1 MRLQILENGHR
12 FFQKLILSLIKRSSE
27 SGKAPGPIL
36 VMSYRR
42 ELFGKHIAPCF
53 QEAMRKG
60 KEWSIGEVEL
70 FAAFVSSLNQC
81 VF

>member
-1 MRLQILENGHR
+1 MRLQILDNGHSL
-12 FFQKLILSLIKRSSE
+12 FQKLILGLIKRSSE
-27 SGKAPGPIL
+27 DHKAPGPVL

-53 QEAMRKG
+53 QEAMRDMKA
-60 KEWSIGEVEL
+60 WTIGEVEL

-81 VF
+81 MF

>member
-12 FFQKLILSLIKRSSE
+12 FFQKLILSLIKFSSE
-27 SGKAPGPIL
+27 GKKVPGPIL

-42 ELFGKHIAPCF
+42 ELFGKHVAPCF
-53 QEAMRKG
+53 QEAMREG

-70 FAAFVSSLNQC
+70 FAAYVSSLNQC